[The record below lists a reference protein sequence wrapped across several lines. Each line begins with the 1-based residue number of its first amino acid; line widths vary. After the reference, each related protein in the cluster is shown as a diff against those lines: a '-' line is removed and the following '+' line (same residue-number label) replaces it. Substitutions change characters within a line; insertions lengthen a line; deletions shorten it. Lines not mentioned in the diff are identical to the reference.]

1 VADAAGKTQ
10 ENATKSG
17 ESAEDLR
24 EAECPAEQRV
34 ETATVQSEEQP
45 APQSREE
52 LDESR
57 APDREEA
64 KATERPKRT
73 REDELR
79 CALSESGHK
88 IAIRALKNFAMTAR
102 GVAGLAANPRSDA
115 TWKDLPE
122 VLKRGSRRLLRFLEP
137 AKVYVSSVLD
147 RELAAERSH
156 LAWDPAEMIFA
167 AVSYGWAGG
176 GRGHDER
183 SWENERLARAAE
195 TLKKHIDEKGRFET
209 GRPFFT
215 KTGGYVLTATGGET
229 LRAFA
234 ELVRRLPQ
242 VEIDVPTASRML
254 AFFERLRVEPVEAPE
269 QGTGWVH
276 EEGIPPGRRTLWV
289 SCIAVEALDR
299 INQMLDE
306 SINKIVFRHFSVR
319 HLNREPRSIDLE
331 DLFYPDYGFV
341 YAPGK
346 LRRESIAHVL
356 ERMRAHICRVPEP
369 DSERSHVHSLILH
382 GPPGTGK
389 TTMVEALA
397 SSAGVPLV
405 EVTPSDLVISG
416 EQGVESCARSV
427 MRALKLLTRSVILFD
442 EFEPIL
448 RRRTEKDTGPSNVFS
463 FLTPGMLP

>member
-1 VADAAGKTQ
+1 VRYAHALGDLATFLEKLASIRSSAEALRTNVWLPDKWKRAEAGRLHLRLGALCGSVNLSLIILPPVEAAAETTPDALPDAIVQYCSHVLELVADAAGKTQ
-10 ENATKSG
+10 KNATKSG

-24 EAECPAEQRV
+24 EAECSAEQRV

-88 IAIRALKNFAMTAR
+88 IALRALTNFAQTADDVR
-102 GVAGLAANPRSDA
+102 ELAAKPDQDD
-115 TWKDLPE
+115 TWTQLPE
-122 VLKRGSRRLLRFLEP
+122 VLIGGSRRLLRFLEP

-183 SWENERLARAAE
+183 SWENERLAQAAE

-229 LRAFA
+229 RSPSWSVAFPRSRSMCQQLQGCWPSSSGFGWNPSKLLNG
-234 ELVRRLPQ
+234 ERVGCMRRVSHRGGGPSGSLVSQSKPW
-242 VEIDVPTASRML
+242 I
-254 AFFERLRVEPVEAPE
+254 
-269 QGTGWVH
+269 
-276 EEGIPPGRRTLWV
+276 
-289 SCIAVEALDR
+289 
-299 INQMLDE
+299 E
-306 SINKIVFRHFSVR
+306 SIRCWT
-319 HLNREPRSIDLE
+319 
-331 DLFYPDYGFV
+331 
-341 YAPGK
+341 
-346 LRRESIAHVL
+346 
-356 ERMRAHICRVPEP
+356 RA
-369 DSERSHVHSLILH
+369 S
-382 GPPGTGK
+382 TK
-389 TTMVEALA
+389 
-397 SSAGVPLV
+397 
-405 EVTPSDLVISG
+405 
-416 EQGVESCARSV
+416 
-427 MRALKLLTRSVILFD
+427 
-442 EFEPIL
+442 
-448 RRRTEKDTGPSNVFS
+448 
-463 FLTPGMLP
+463 